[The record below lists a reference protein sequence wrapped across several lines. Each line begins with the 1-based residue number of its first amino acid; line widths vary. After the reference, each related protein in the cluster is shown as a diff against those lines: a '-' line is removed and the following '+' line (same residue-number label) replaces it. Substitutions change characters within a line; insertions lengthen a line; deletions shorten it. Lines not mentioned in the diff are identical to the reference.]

1 MNPPAPRPHYQFD
14 AFQAQRELRERLADF
29 LLGSF
34 YVRDPALAEQLRCGW
49 TASAQHADRL
59 FAPMLVQGAF
69 PFPPDKTPAEL
80 QSPSLSARD
89 PERPLHPRTVKLLTA
104 AGIDY
109 PLYKHQVETIRH
121 AAAGKTV
128 ILSAGTGSGK
138 TESFLIPVIDR
149 LFWDHELGLDD
160 ISQPGIRAMIIY
172 PLNALVNNQV
182 ERILDLLRDEADL
195 TFAFYTSRL
204 KESRTDAEKQYHNL
218 GRDVPPDCQ
227 IIDRKSLRGL
237 SDAGKSRQGP
247 PHILVT
253 NFSMLEY
260 MLIRPL
266 DHSIFRHIMYD
277 GRPRLRAI
285 VLDEAH
291 VYAGAQAAE
300 IHMLLRRAALRFGTR
315 LEDIQGYAT
324 SATLGGDDEGQT
336 LRKFAADMFSSLR
349 ERVAPVIG
357 HRYLPPE
364 GSPVRTDLGALQSP
378 DAPPN
383 ASPLVPEDLQT
394 VHFDEKGNPNE
405 LVCDDAAA
413 QKAARACVELGLAA
427 ADEVPGLVAKSE
439 SRPAVLL
446 HHVLS
451 RHPGLVELRRWLFEG
466 EDGGEKHET
475 RYLHEVVHKLF
486 PTASAS
492 ASAERATYALL
503 QLGSLAR
510 LTARRHPYIPARMH
524 LFVRTPAGVW
534 VKPKRDGADSPTWP
548 WGSLTTQPPAEI
560 AEDDPWLRLYLCR
573 SCGCPLLRVWEK
585 SGAAHAP
592 LLFATPAS
600 QGTVKMAH
608 FNPDASRRLP
618 DSWGG
623 QPVDLVPVITGDDE
637 RDESLAL
644 DRCPHC
650 NIEKDELEDLQLP
663 ARAALPALV
672 DGIYP
677 SLGEIPRS
685 SDPLPGGGRRMLA
698 FSDSRQGA
706 ARLAVEIERTHD
718 IGVNR
723 QLLWRLLATLS
734 PESDDGQ
741 VKFSDLHAALV
752 ADPSLRQR
760 AEASASEDAD
770 DDDFLHNLATVS
782 IFEELST
789 PPATRGNTLELIG
802 LVEVCYPGL
811 RQLKLPTELR
821 GALSEA
827 AWHDLLATVLDYA
840 RSRGAVK
847 REVLRSEFSG
857 KSDSL
862 YDLLPLPH
870 KDRFIVRA
878 SKQQGVQRQRTTAP
892 PSDESDRTIPLLSTQ
907 GRLLNFARR
916 LHERHPLPV
925 DAEALLRAVWDALLV
940 GAENPVCKRWLK
952 KSAAGPLTG
961 SETGLQID
969 LKHLQFRAHLDGPPF
984 IEPVTGRLHFRSVLG
999 VSPQPDNPHTLRP
1012 LDDEERQ
1019 RWASRHAVRRV
1030 RDHQLLGLW
1039 SVEHTAQ
1046 LEVDELEDQERKF
1059 REGKRN
1065 FMSSSTTMEM
1075 GIDLGGLTLVLL
1087 ANVPPGPAN
1096 YWQRGGRAGRRTDG
1110 SSLVLTLAQPRPHD
1124 QRVFAEP
1131 RAFLERPIV
1140 PPQVRLDS
1148 RALLL
1153 RHVNAFLLAEFFR
1166 AVVVPEAGGNP
1177 LRAFGYVGEFILDP
1191 APHRAVAAA
1200 LLDRLAIAKDETL
1213 AEVFLRWLDLLPGDE
1228 LLTQV
1233 VRERLI
1239 AGTCLAHEP
1248 LEALV
1253 RACAAAFTLA
1263 RDRARREESVLKQQ
1277 ERRERDLG
1285 EGKRDDK
1292 YLRLL
1297 ERQKKQLARE
1307 PLLSYLVRND
1317 FLPRFGFPI
1326 EVVRLDTTYKVSW
1339 RDDDDVHPDEDGA
1352 ALRMERSLDLAL
1364 SEYAPGG
1371 EVIAKKRVHR
1381 VAGLVPNWLAEEAGR
1396 ATRRYFSE
1404 CSQCHYV
1411 TFSDNAEPQQC
1422 EVCGHETESLTEFL
1436 DRSAR
1441 MSSKRAAKAR
1451 ADASDDETDDA
1462 QQPSPVRS
1470 YLVPAGFA
1478 VKFGKGPRR
1487 LAGSVKRMPAPKA
1500 TIGPSHS
1507 PPSEIIVGALA
1518 MGFTPKSSLFI
1529 RSEGRVNYTSRSA
1542 DTRYGFGYRICQACG
1557 LAAPE
1562 NDWDKQ
1568 PPDEYRGHALLRW
1581 TRKCEHGDRSWPH
1594 EVLGIQQSVDAYRVR
1609 LLGDLAPPTSGFI
1622 DSEKFFLS
1630 LAVCM
1635 QQAAAEKLAVD
1646 PRVLQ
1651 PTTATFR
1658 DDLGQPG
1665 TEAVIYDSSGSGLLA
1680 HIDEEPL
1687 GLVQKV
1693 CELLETRE
1701 FAAFVQFDN
1710 QFLVEQGRI
1719 DILWLRRHLIEDDGR
1734 RARLMKGSAM
1744 FEREGAAPLR
1754 GLTPR
1759 MAAQNLIDDDALE
1772 VSLQAAELDE
1782 SAFEP
1787 GQVLRAVWARAVRG
1801 SQRAGRVRLLVGR
1814 LPELRGDPG
1823 QLLLASR
1830 LAQLVELGVE
1840 LGRVSSAPSTAS
1852 LEADCWNVLARSPR
1866 GASALGGM
1874 STLGDTLG
1882 AWRGP
1887 AFGRSWLQDGFAV
1900 ESAQEIAAKLAWE
1913 QFEER
1918 WGRADVVSADALR
1931 PRPEQRQWV
1940 LAIPGGDTSPEATNI
1955 ATILEERT
1963 DLGRLADLGEV
1974 KSVTYR
1980 DRYVERSAVAMWTLD
1995 RLLTLFRYADGAS
2008 GEVHCLEPNRTGGL
2022 ASSVNEILNARTPP
2036 DDLDR
2041 ATAMKFRDWCEQRS
2055 QGRKLQLRFRHRG
2068 AAQEIG
2074 HQRRLEVSFKT
2085 GAQLSRMVVLFDHG
2099 LDWVRPTNGR
2109 STQPWPRQTMRAEAS
2124 HIVVLAFA

>member
-1 MNPPAPRPHYQFD
+1 MNSSATRPHYQFD
-14 AFQAQRELRERLADF
+14 AFGAQRELRERLADF
-29 LLGSF
+29 LLDSF
-34 YVRDPALAEQLRCGW
+34 NVRNPELALRLRRDW
-49 TASAQHADRL
+49 AASTRQSDRL

-89 PERPLHPRTVKLLTA
+89 PERPLHPRTVKLLAA

-109 PLYKHQVETIRH
+109 PLYEHQVETIRH

-182 ERILDLLRDEADL
+182 ERILELLRDEADL

-204 KESRTDAEKQYHNL
+204 KESRTAAERQYHNL
-218 GRDVPPDCQ
+218 GREVPPDCQ

-237 SDAGKSRQGP
+237 GDAGKSRQGP

-266 DHSIFRHIMYD
+266 DHSIFRHIMFD

-300 IHMLLRRAALRFGTR
+300 IHMLLRRAALRFGTH

-324 SATLGGDDEGQT
+324 SATLGGDDEGET
-336 LRKFAADMFSSLR
+336 LRKLAADMFSSPR
-349 ERVAPVIG
+349 ERVASIVG
-357 HRYLPPE
+357 HRYLPSE
-364 GSPVRTDLGALQSP
+364 GSPLRADLGPLQIP
-378 DAPPN
+378 DAPPD
-383 ASPLVPEDLQT
+383 APPLVPEDLQT
-394 VHFDEKGNPNE
+394 VHFDEKGNPDD
-405 LVCDDAAA
+405 LVRDDAAA
-413 QKAARACVELGLAA
+413 HNAARACVELGLAA

-466 EDGGEKHET
+466 DGEKHET

-486 PTASAS
+486 PTASAG
-492 ASAERATYALL
+492 AGAERATYALL

-510 LTARRHPYIPARMH
+510 LTAKRHPYIPARMH

-585 SGAAHAP
+585 AGAAQAP

-608 FNPDASRRLP
+608 FSPDASRRLP
-618 DSWGG
+618 DSWGR
-623 QPVDLVPVITGDDE
+623 QPVDLVPVIAGDDE

-650 NIEKDELEDLQLP
+650 KIEKAELEDLQLP

-677 SLGEIPRS
+677 SLGEIPQS
-685 SDPLPGGGRRMLA
+685 SDTLPGGGRRMLA

-723 QLLWRLLATLS
+723 QLLWRLLATLG
-734 PESDDGQ
+734 PESNDGQ

-760 AEASASEDAD
+760 AEASAIEDAA

-789 PPATRGNTLELIG
+789 PPVTRGNTLELLG

-827 AWHDLLATVLDYA
+827 AWHDLLATALDYA

-847 REVLRSEFSG
+847 RESLLSEFSG

-870 KDRFIVRA
+870 KDRFIVPA
-878 SKQQGVQRQRTTAP
+878 SKQQGVQRQRAAVP
-892 PSDESDRTIPLLSTQ
+892 PSDESDRTIPLHSTQ

-925 DAEALLRAVWDALLV
+925 DAEALLRAVWDALLA

-952 KSAAGPLTG
+952 KSAAGPHTG

-969 LKHLQFRAHLDGPPF
+969 LKQLQFKAHLAGPPF

-999 VSPQPDNPHTLRP
+999 VSAQPDNPHTLRP

-1166 AVVVPEAGGNP
+1166 AVVVPRGGGNP
-1177 LRAFGYVGEFILDP
+1177 LSAFGHVGEFILDP
-1191 APHRAVAAA
+1191 APHHAVAAA
-1200 LLDRLAIAKDETL
+1200 LLDQLAIDKDETL
-1213 AEVFLRWLDLLPGDE
+1213 AEVFLRWLDILPVDE
-1228 LLTQV
+1228 HLTRV

-1239 AGTCLAHEP
+1239 AGTCLANEP

-1253 RACAAAFTLA
+1253 RVCAVAFTHA

-1277 ERRERDLG
+1277 EQRERDRG

-1297 ERQKKQLARE
+1297 ERQKKHLARE

-1404 CSQCHYV
+1404 CSQCHFV
-1411 TFSDNAEPQQC
+1411 TFSDTAQPQEC
-1422 EVCGHETESLTEFL
+1422 EVCGHKTESLTEFL

-1441 MSSKRAAKAR
+1441 MSSKKAAKER
-1451 ADASDDETDDA
+1451 ADAGDEEADGA
-1462 QQPSPVRS
+1462 PQPSPVRS

-1507 PPSEIIVGALA
+1507 PPSEIIADALA

-1529 RSEGRVNYTSRSA
+1529 RSEGQVAYTSRSVG
-1542 DTRYGFGYRICQACG
+1542 TRYGFGYRICQACG
-1557 LAAPE
+1557 RAAPE
-1562 NDWDKQ
+1562 KDWDKQ
-1568 PPDEYRGHALLRW
+1568 PPGEYRGHDLLRW
-1581 TRKCEHGDRSWPH
+1581 TRKCEHGDRSWDH

-1609 LLGDLAPPTSGFI
+1609 LLGDLAPPTNAFS
-1622 DSEKFFLS
+1622 DAEKFFLS

-1651 PTTATFR
+1651 PTMATYR
-1658 DDLGQPG
+1658 DDLGQAG

-1680 HIDEEPL
+1680 HLDEEPL
-1687 GLVQKV
+1687 GLIQKV

-1710 QFLVEQGRI
+1710 QYLVEQGRL
-1719 DILWLRRHLIEDDGR
+1719 DIHWLRRHLIEDEGR

-1754 GLTPR
+1754 GMTPR
-1759 MAAQNLIDDDALE
+1759 MAAQSLIDDDALE

-1840 LGRVSSAPSTAS
+1840 LAHVSSTATPP
-1852 LEADCWNVLARSPR
+1852 LEEDCWSVLARSPR
-1866 GASALGGM
+1866 GVRVLGGM
-1874 STLGDTLG
+1874 STRGDTLG
-1882 AWRGP
+1882 AWKGP
-1887 AFGRSWLQDGFAV
+1887 AFGRAWLKDGFTV
-1900 ESAQEIAAKLAWE
+1900 ESAQELAAKLALE

-1918 WGRADVVSADALR
+1918 WSRASLVSADALR

-1940 LAIPGGDTSPEATNI
+1940 LVIPGGDTSPEATNI
-1955 ATILEERT
+1955 ATILEDRT
-1963 DLGRLADLGEV
+1963 GLGRLAELGEV
-1974 KSVTYR
+1974 TSVTYR
-1980 DRYVERSAVAMWTLD
+1980 DRYIERSAVAMWTLD
-1995 RLLTLFRYADGAS
+1995 CLLNLFRYAEGAR
-2008 GEVHCLEPNRTGGL
+2008 GEVHCLEPNRAGGL
-2022 ASSVNEILNARTPP
+2022 TSSVDQVLGARTPP

-2041 ATAMKFRDWCEQRS
+2041 ATAMKFREWCEQRS
-2055 QGRKLQLRFRHRG
+2055 QGRKLQLKFKHRR
-2068 AAQEIG
+2068 AAHEIG
-2074 HQRRLEVSFKT
+2074 HQRKLEVAFKP
-2085 GAQLSRMVVLFDHG
+2085 GGRLSRIVALFDHG
-2099 LDWVRPTNGR
+2099 LDWVRPIDGR
-2109 STQPWPRQTMRAEAS
+2109 NTQPWTRQTLRAEAS
-2124 HIVVLAFA
+2124 HIVVLALP

>member
-1 MNPPAPRPHYQFD
+1 MNTSSTRPHYQFD
-14 AFQAQRELRERLADF
+14 AFGAQRELRERLAEF
-29 LLGSF
+29 LLDSF
-34 YVRDPALAEQLRCGW
+34 NVRSPELAYRLHGDW
-49 TASAQHADRL
+49 TAPTRQPNRL

-69 PFPPDKTPAEL
+69 PFPPDKTATEL

-89 PERPLHPRTVKLLTA
+89 PERPLHPRTVKLLAA

-109 PLYKHQVETIRH
+109 PLYRHQVETVRH

-182 ERILDLLRDEADL
+182 ERILELLRDETDL

-204 KESRTDAEKQYHNL
+204 KESRKEAEKQYLNL

-237 SDAGKSRQGP
+237 GDAGKSRQGP

-266 DHSIFRHIMYD
+266 DHSIFRYIAFR
-277 GRPRLRAI
+277 GRARLRAI

-324 SATLGGDDEGQT
+324 SATLGGDDEGET
-336 LRKFAADMFSSLR
+336 LRNLAADMFSSPR
-349 ERVAPVIG
+349 ERVASVIG
-357 HRYLPPE
+357 HRYLPLE
-364 GSPVRTDLGALQSP
+364 GSPVRADLGALRIPETSL
-378 DAPPN
+378 DAPP
-383 ASPLVPEDLQT
+383 LVSEDLQT
-394 VHFDEKGNPNE
+394 VHFNE
-405 LVCDDAAA
+405 NGKPVDLVRDDAAA
-413 QKAARACVELGLAA
+413 HKAAQACVELGLAA
-427 ADEVPGLVAKSE
+427 ADEVPALVAASE
-439 SRPAVLL
+439 SRPSVLL

-451 RHPGLVELRRWLFEG
+451 RHPSLVELRRWLFEG
-466 EDGGEKHET
+466 GDGGEKHET
-475 RYLHEVVHKLF
+475 RYLHEIVEKLY
-486 PTASAS
+486 PAAAAGSG
-492 ASAERATYALL
+492 AERATYALL

-510 LTARRHPYIPARMH
+510 ITAARHPYIPSRMH

-534 VKPKRDGADSPTWP
+534 VKPRPDGANSPTWP
-548 WGSLTTQPPAEI
+548 WGSLTTQPPAEGI

-585 SGAAHAP
+585 TGAVQGPMLLANSARNSQAP
-592 LLFATPAS
+592 
-600 QGTVKMAH
+600 VKMAH
-608 FNPDASRRLP
+608 FNPDASRRFP
-618 DSWGG
+618 DVWGG
-623 QPVDLVPVITGDDE
+623 QPVDIVPTNSDNNE
-637 RDESLAL
+637 RSETLTLAQ
-644 DRCPHC
+644 CPHC
-650 NIEKDELEDLQLP
+650 KIEDVELEDLQLP
-663 ARAALPALV
+663 ASAALPALV

-677 SLGEIPRS
+677 SLGEIEQSP
-685 SDPLPGGGRRMLA
+685 DNPALPGGGRRMLA

-706 ARLAVEIERTHD
+706 ARLAIEIERTHD

-734 PESDDGQ
+734 PESDEGEVRFQ
-741 VKFSDLHAALV
+741 KLHATLV
-752 ADPSLRQR
+752 GDASLRQR
-760 AEASASEDAD
+760 AEASAVEDAD
-770 DDDFLHNLATVS
+770 DDNFLHSLATLS

-789 PPATRGNTLELIG
+789 PPVTRGNTLEALG

-821 GALSEA
+821 GALAED
-827 AWHDLLATVLDYA
+827 AWHDLLATALDYA
-840 RSRGAVK
+840 RSRGAVE
-847 REVLRSEFSG
+847 RESLRSEFSG
-857 KSDSL
+857 KSKSL

-870 KDRFIVRA
+870 KDGVLVLA
-878 SKQQGVQRQRTTAP
+878 SKQQGVQHRRTAP
-892 PSDESDRTIPLLSTQ
+892 PIPEESDKMIPLISTQ
-907 GRLLNFARR
+907 GRMLNFARR
-916 LHERHPLPV
+916 LCGRRPLPV
-925 DAEALLRAVWDALLV
+925 DAEGLLRVVWDALLS
-940 GAENPVCKRWLK
+940 GTENAACKRWLK
-952 KSAAGPLTG
+952 KSAAEPRGG
-961 SETGLQID
+961 GETGLQID
-969 LKHLQFRAHLDGPPF
+969 LTQLRFKAHLDGPPF
-984 IEPVTGRLHFRSVLG
+984 IEPVTGRLHFRSVFG

-1012 LDDEERQ
+1012 LDEEERQ
-1019 RWASRHAVRRV
+1019 RWSNRHAVRRV

-1046 LEVDELEDQERKF
+1046 LAVDELEDQERKF
-1059 REGKRN
+1059 RQGRLN

-1075 GIDLGGLTLVLL
+1075 GVDLGGLTLVLL

-1124 QRVFAEP
+1124 QRVFADP
-1131 RAFLERPIV
+1131 RAFFERPIV

-1166 AVVVPEAGGNP
+1166 ALVVPQEGGNP
-1177 LRAFGYVGEFILDP
+1177 LRAFGDVGTFILEA
-1191 APHRAVAAA
+1191 APHRAIAAA
-1200 LLDRLAIAKDETL
+1200 LLEQLAFDKDETL
-1213 AEVFLRWLDLLPGDE
+1213 ADAFLRWLDLLPTNE
-1228 LLTQV
+1228 ALTQV

-1239 AGTCLAHEP
+1239 IGTCLSNEP
-1248 LEALV
+1248 LEALT
-1253 RACAAAFTLA
+1253 RSCAAAFTHA
-1263 RDRARREESVLKQQ
+1263 RDRARREEAVLKQQ
-1277 ERRERDLG
+1277 EQRERDRG
-1285 EGKRDDK
+1285 EGKCDEK

-1297 ERQKKQLARE
+1297 DRQKKHLARE

-1326 EVVRLDTTYKVSW
+1326 EVVRLDTTYEL
-1339 RDDDDVHPDEDGA
+1339 RDDAVHPDEDGA

-1371 EVIAKKRVHR
+1371 DVIAKKRVHR

-1396 ATRRYFSE
+1396 VTRRYFSE
-1404 CSQCHYV
+1404 CSNCHYV
-1411 TFSDNAEPQQC
+1411 TFSDNVDPQEC
-1422 EVCGHETESLTEFL
+1422 DVCRHKTESFTEFL
-1436 DRSAR
+1436 DRNLR
-1441 MSSKRAAKAR
+1441 MSSKKAAKAR
-1451 ADASDDETDDA
+1451 AEGDEGDSGPL
-1462 QQPSPVRS
+1462 PSPVRS

-1487 LAGSVKRMPAPKA
+1487 LAGTIKRMPAPKA

-1507 PPSEIIVGALA
+1507 PPSEIIAGALA

-1529 RSEGRVNYTSRSA
+1529 RSEGQVAHTSKSVGA
-1542 DTRYGFGYRICQACG
+1542 RYGFGYRICQACG
-1557 LAAPE
+1557 LAVPE
-1562 NDWDKQ
+1562 KDWEKQ
-1568 PPDEYRGHALLRW
+1568 LPDEYRSHALLRW
-1581 TRKCEHGDRSWPH
+1581 TRKCEHGDKCWEH

-1609 LLGDLAPPTSGFI
+1609 LLGDLAPSPSGI
-1622 DSEKFFLS
+1622 NDAEKFFLS
-1630 LAVCM
+1630 LAVCL

-1651 PTTATFR
+1651 PTVATYN
-1658 DDLGQPG
+1658 DDTNQVR

-1680 HIDEEPL
+1680 HLDEEPL
-1687 GLVQKV
+1687 ALIRKV

-1701 FAAFVQFDN
+1701 FRAFVQFDN
-1710 QFLVEQGRI
+1710 QFLVEQERI
-1719 DILWLRRHLIEDDGR
+1719 DILWLRRHLIEDSGR
-1734 RARLMKGSAM
+1734 RALLMKGSAM

-1754 GLTPR
+1754 NLTPR
-1759 MAAQNLIDDDALE
+1759 MAAQNLIDDDSQE
-1772 VSLQAAELDE
+1772 VALQASELDDT
-1782 SAFEP
+1782 AFEP

-1801 SQRAGRVRLLVGR
+1801 AQRAGRVRLLVGR
-1814 LPELRGDPG
+1814 LPEMRGDPG

-1840 LGRVSSAPSTAS
+1840 LRRVSSVPLTTP
-1852 LEADCWNVLARSPR
+1852 LEADCWSILARSPR
-1866 GASALGGM
+1866 GARALGGM
-1874 STLGDTLG
+1874 STPGDTLG

-1887 AFGRSWLQDGFAV
+1887 AFGRAWLKDGFAV
-1900 ESAQEIAAKLAWE
+1900 ESAQESAAALAWKP
-1913 QFEER
+1913 FEER
-1918 WGRADVVSADALR
+1918 WGRADLVSADALR

-1940 LAIPGGDTSPEATNI
+1940 IVIPGGDTSPEATDI
-1955 ATILEERT
+1955 ATILESRT

-1974 KSVTYR
+1974 TSVTYR

-1995 RLLTLFRYADGAS
+1995 RLLNLFRYADGAR

-2022 ASSVNEILNARTPP
+2022 VSSVDQVLSARTPP
-2036 DDLDR
+2036 DDLARD
-2041 ATAMKFRDWCEQRS
+2041 TAMNFREWCEQRS
-2055 QGRKLQLRFRHRG
+2055 QGRKLQLKFRHRRT
-2068 AAQEIG
+2068 AQEIG
-2074 HQRRLEVSFKT
+2074 HQRRLEVVFTT

-2109 STQPWPRQTMRAEAS
+2109 NTQPWTRQPMRAEAS
-2124 HIVVLAFA
+2124 HIAVLAFP